1 MRDVVVAI
9 YDSRKLVKILNM
21 LNNYRVSVK
30 GIDERIRRIHGIVI
44 ADENGLK
51 YMDEM
56 HIEVNG
62 IVLNIDSIG
71 IEKGTIMGV
80 ILSRTSD
87 SEIESVI
94 IGIDYG
100 EKIGVAILANSD
112 VVFVNSYR
120 DKVEALRVVRMF
132 IDGVNAERKIVRIGL
147 PSKHHRGYNN
157 FVESLTNTVKDSAI
171 VEFVSENGSSK
182 RKLVASSIKID
193 EDSLA
198 AVNIA
203 LQRIYND

>member
-1 MRDVVVAI
+1 MRDVVVAV

-44 ADENGLK
+44 VDENGLK

-71 IEKGTIMGV
+71 IERGTIMGV

-100 EKIGVAILANSD
+100 EKIGIAILANSD

-147 PSKHHRGYNN
+147 PSKHHRGYDN
-157 FVESLTNTVKDSAI
+157 FVESLANTVKDSAI

-182 RKLVASSIKID
+182 RKLVAGSIKID

>member
-1 MRDVVVAI
+1 MRDVVVAV

-21 LNNYRVSVK
+21 LNNYMVSVK

-71 IEKGTIMGV
+71 IERGTIMGV

-100 EKIGVAILANSD
+100 EKIGIAILANSD

-147 PSKHHRGYNN
+147 PSKHHRGYDN
-157 FVESLTNTVKDSAI
+157 FVESLANTVKDSAI

-182 RKLVASSIKID
+182 RKLVAGSIKID

>member
-1 MRDVVVAI
+1 MRDVVVAV

-30 GIDERIRRIHGIVI
+30 GIDERIRRVHGIVI

-71 IEKGTIMGV
+71 IERGTIMGV

-100 EKIGVAILANSD
+100 EKIGIAILANSD

-147 PSKHHRGYNN
+147 PSKHHRGYDN
-157 FVESLTNTVKDSAI
+157 FVESLANTVKDSAI

-182 RKLVASSIKID
+182 RKLVAGSIKID

>member
-1 MRDVVVAI
+1 MRDVVVAV

-71 IEKGTIMGV
+71 IERGTIMGV

-100 EKIGVAILANSD
+100 EKIGIAILANSD

-147 PSKHHRGYNN
+147 PSKHHRGYDN
-157 FVESLTNTVKDSAI
+157 FVESLANTVKDGAI

-182 RKLVASSIKID
+182 RKLVADSIKID

>member
-1 MRDVVVAI
+1 MRDVVVAV

-71 IEKGTIMGV
+71 IERGTIMGV

-100 EKIGVAILANSD
+100 EKIGIAILANSD

-147 PSKHHRGYNN
+147 PSKHHRGYDN
-157 FVESLTNTVKDSAI
+157 FVESLANTVKDGAI

-182 RKLVASSIKID
+182 RKLVAGSIKID

>member
-1 MRDVVVAI
+1 MRDVVVAV

-71 IEKGTIMGV
+71 IERSTIMGV

-100 EKIGVAILANSD
+100 EKIGIAILANSD

-147 PSKHHRGYNN
+147 PSKHHRGYDN
-157 FVESLTNTVKDSAI
+157 FVESLANTVKDGAI

-182 RKLVASSIKID
+182 RKLVADSIKID

>member
-1 MRDVVVAI
+1 
-9 YDSRKLVKILNM
+9 
-21 LNNYRVSVK
+21 
-30 GIDERIRRIHGIVI
+30 
-44 ADENGLK
+44 DENGLK

-71 IEKGTIMGV
+71 IERGTIMGV

-100 EKIGVAILANSD
+100 EKIGIAILANSD

-147 PSKHHRGYNN
+147 PSKHHRGYDN
-157 FVESLTNTVKDSAI
+157 FVESLANTVKDSAI

-182 RKLVASSIKID
+182 RKLVAGSIKID

>member
-1 MRDVVVAI
+1 MRDVVVAV

-71 IEKGTIMGV
+71 IERGTIMGV

-100 EKIGVAILANSD
+100 EKIGIAILANSD

-147 PSKHHRGYNN
+147 PSKHHRGYDN
-157 FVESLTNTVKDSAI
+157 FVESLANTVKDSAI

-182 RKLVASSIKID
+182 RKLVAGSIKID